1 MTAFTGVQKMCVCVC
16 VHVYALAHRG
26 THTHIHTHTH
36 THTHQG
42 PAREIYCASAGLNR
56 SFIENAQPRE
66 LNHALMNLGLPSGPP
81 APTAQTA
88 RQLLG
93 LYLSCGYEGQAS

>member
-36 THTHQG
+36 THMLACIHTYRCENQR
-42 PAREIYCASAGLNR
+42 ARV
-56 SFIENAQPRE
+56 E
-66 LNHALMNLGLPSGPP
+66 LDRKHADDLRAKISQVATSEFLYIGMLVELTSILGLF
-81 APTAQTA
+81 
-88 RQLLG
+88 
-93 LYLSCGYEGQAS
+93 